1 MALPKITQPEFEI
14 TLPVIK
20 RKIKFRPFLVKEE
33 KILLVG
39 KEGDAVDQ
47 MKAMTQ
53 VLKNVVIS
61 PKNFNPMDLTTAD
74 VEFLF
79 LHLRAK
85 SVDNILKL
93 KYKDNE
99 DEEIYDFEVNI
110 GDIGVNIDNNRSYK
124 VQLQNLTME
133 LKDPSLEVIAKAGLD
148 IQSAEPS
155 DENMVQ
161 EGQMDNVF
169 NLLAHCI
176 VKVYDSEQVYDDFSH
191 KEAVD
196 FLKSMDVSSF
206 KQIQEFYESA
216 PRLEHTI
223 EYKNNLGSDRKIVLR
238 GLSDFF

>member
-1 MALPKITQPEFEI
+1 MALPKLTQPEFEI
-14 TLPVIK
+14 TLPVIN

-33 KILLVG
+33 KVLLVG
-39 KEGDAVDQ
+39 KEGDQTDQ
-47 MKAMTQ
+47 MNAMIQ

-85 SVDNILKL
+85 SVDNLLKL
-93 KYKDNE
+93 KYRDNE

-110 GDIGVNIDNNRSYK
+110 DDINVNIDKDRSYK
-124 VQLQNLTME
+124 VELQNLTME
-133 LKDPSLEVIAKAGLD
+133 LKDPTLGVISKAGLD

-155 DENMVQ
+155 DENMIQ
-161 EGQMDNVF
+161 DGQMESVF

-196 FLKSMDVSSF
+196 FLKSMDVNSF
-206 KQIQEFYESA
+206 KQIQEFYETA
-216 PRLEHTI
+216 PRLEHII
-223 EYKNNLGSDRKIVLR
+223 EYKNNLGSERKIVLR

>member
-99 DEEIYDFEVNI
+99 DEEIYDFDVNI
-110 GDIGVNIDNNRSYK
+110 SDIGVQLDNNRSYT
-124 VQLQNLTME
+124 VELQNLTME
-133 LKDPSLEVIAKAGLD
+133 LKDPSLEIIAKAGLD

-223 EYKNNLGSDRKIVLR
+223 KYKNNLGSERKIVLR